1 MRWNGAPVPDSRA
14 RRPSPRCSSSIT
26 TVEAGSAVTTQQ
38 ISLVH
43 LAKSE
48 IHEAGV
54 DICNFAY
61 RASGGAGLRAGVI
74 QRTFREMMVA
84 ANHFT
89 IAPSIVTSAGRNIG
103 GQWTNRVWQFYDLIE
118 KK

>member
-1 MRWNGAPVPDSRA
+1 
-14 RRPSPRCSSSIT
+14 
-26 TVEAGSAVTTQQ
+26 
-38 ISLVH
+38 
-43 LAKSE
+43 
-48 IHEAGV
+48 
-54 DICNFAY
+54 
-61 RASGGAGLRAGVI
+61 VI